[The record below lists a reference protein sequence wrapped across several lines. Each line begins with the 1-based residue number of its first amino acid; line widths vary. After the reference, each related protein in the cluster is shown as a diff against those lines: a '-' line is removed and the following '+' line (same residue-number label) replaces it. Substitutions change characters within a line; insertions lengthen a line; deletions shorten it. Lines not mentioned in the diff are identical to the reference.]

1 MRSDT
6 IKIGDARAGHR
17 SLLRACGINEEDF
30 AKPFIAI
37 VSSHVD
43 IIPGHVHL
51 NDVAQVVKKA
61 VIEAGGV
68 PFVFNTIGV
77 CDGIAMGHDGMKY
90 SLASREIIA
99 DSVETM
105 LRAHQFD
112 GMICI
117 PNCDKVT
124 PGMLM
129 AAVRVNNTSA
139 MICFSTIS

>member
-1 MRSDT
+1 MLSDT